1 MKKVFII
8 TGEVS
13 GEIYGAN
20 LSRRLK
26 ELYPDVRIYGIG
38 GPGMKSEGVELFGS
52 ITGAFG
58 LTETIGHLKTLK
70 QNLKKT
76 RQMLQS
82 ERPDVVVLI
91 DFPEFNMK
99 VAKEAKAAGSRV
111 LYYVAPQ
118 VWAWRKGRIKKLK
131 ALCDRLA
138 VILPFEEDLFRK
150 ASLNAEFVG
159 HPIMEEV
166 QKVKGSRGMLREK
179 LGLKPDLKTLAL
191 LPGSRPSE
199 LKRHLPLFIEVVE
212 RLKKRYQSIQFILPL
227 APGLRM
233 DNYTG
238 EFDLLNAMDVKILQ
252 GRATEAF
259 IVSDSALVASGTA
272 TLQGALT
279 GCPMVVV
286 YKLFPLTY
294 IIGRI
299 IVRGVK
305 HISLV
310 NILSGKEVVKE
321 LLQWHATG
329 ENVFRE
335 LVRTLEDDNLRTFM
349 VETFKKIRALYEHK
363 SPSLRVAQMVG
374 ELAGWQS

>member
-20 LSRRLK
+20 LAMRLR
-26 ELYPDVRIYGIG
+26 EMHPDIAIFGIG
-38 GPGMKSEGVELFGS
+38 GERMKAQGVKLLGT

-58 LTETIGHLKTLK
+58 LTETIGHLRHLKENLNKTEE
-70 QNLKKT
+70 
-76 RQMLQS
+76 MLIK

-99 VAKEAKAAGSRV
+99 VAKMAKQAGSKV

-118 VWAWRKGRIKKLK
+118 VWAWRRGRIKKIK

-138 VILPFEEDLFRK
+138 VILPFEEELFRQ
-150 ASLNAEFVG
+150 ASVDAEFVG

-166 QKVKGSRGMLREK
+166 EKVKGSKAHLREN
-179 LGLKPDLKTLAL
+179 LGLKPETKTVAL
-191 LPGSRPSE
+191 LPGSRTSE
-199 LKRHLPLFIEVVE
+199 LKRHLPLFTQVVE
-212 RLKKRYQSIQFILPL
+212 RLRQKYHSIQFILPF
-227 APGLRM
+227 APGLNMERFSGQLEM
-233 DNYTG
+233 LRNQG
-238 EFDLLNAMDVKILQ
+238 VIMLQ

-259 IVSDSALVASGTA
+259 MVSDTALVASGTA
-272 TLQGALT
+272 TLQGALV

-299 IVRGVK
+299 IVRGVR

-321 LLQWHATG
+321 LLQWHASV
-329 ENVFRE
+329 ENVFNE
-335 LVRTLEDDNLRTFM
+335 IVRTLEDDNLRAFM
-349 VETFKKIRALYEHK
+349 KETFKKIRSLYEGRT
-363 SPSLRVAQMVG
+363 PSLRVAQMVG